1 VEPAGAGRVNI
12 HGTMARTDYPGRLDR
27 LTDRETT
34 SMRTGVTILAGVLAM
49 TLTIGPTPSVWADD
63 PPDPGLE
70 QTPPRLSLTDGRV
83 SFWRP
88 GAEDWVGAQVNT
100 PLAPGDMLSTGSPG
114 TLEVQIGARAFV
126 RAWANT
132 QLGLANQDPDFIQF
146 TLVAGSAVLD
156 LRTLEPGDTVEVD
169 TPNAAV
175 TIRQAGYYRVDT
187 TGERSRVMTREGG
200 RATVTPASGQ
210 AVTITPSEELVIEGT
225 TSPQLAAYAAP
236 PLDDW
241 DRWNYTR
248 TDRLL
253 DAVSARYVSSGTYGL
268 SDLDPHGSWR
278 VVPTYGTVWVP
289 TGMPAGWAPY
299 SAGSWIV
306 DPMYGWTWV
315 DAAPWGWAPYHH
327 GRWCFVDGYWAWA
340 PGPVIARPVYAP
352 ALVAFFGDPGGVVVG
367 PGPAVGWVAL
377 GWGEPVVPWWGH
389 RGAIHGPSWRGWG
402 GPRVVNN
409 VIVSNTTV
417 VSVQNITVYRNAIVP
432 RAVVAVDRARFGRG
446 PITHARAVQVDGQR
460 LKPLAGA
467 PQISATPASF
477 APTLVHG
484 VRPPEG
490 ILKRSVIATRP
501 ARREAEAA
509 PVSAGTGASRA
520 VFTPPQRLVVTR
532 PEPQEP
538 IHLTPRP
545 PFGRGGPGTVER
557 PMGDRKALPA
567 PPRPGV
573 TSAGPAPQRP
583 AGVANPAGLQLT
595 PGPGRMPVRREPP
608 SLPAESPATLR
619 PRPSVGQAGNAPGGA
634 LPAIPPSTG
643 AVPAVARPINAPSE
657 PLKGQVASPPAARRA
672 PAMSGTPG
680 RAEPTSGLRSRGNGS
695 PTAAGYSDGRPNR
708 MATRPEISRPPAHP
722 LPGEP
727 ANRLAPGRG
736 QRSPAPPGQP
746 KG

>member
-1 VEPAGAGRVNI
+1 
-12 HGTMARTDYPGRLDR
+12 MAPGGW
-27 LTDRETT
+27 
-34 SMRTGVTILAGVLAM
+34 SPPTG
-49 TLTIGPTPSVWADD
+49 PS
-63 PPDPGLE
+63 GC
-70 QTPPRLSLTDGRV
+70 
-83 SFWRP
+83 RP
-88 GAEDWVGAQVNT
+88 GV
-100 PLAPGDMLSTGSPG
+100 
-114 TLEVQIGARAFV
+114 
-126 RAWANT
+126 
-132 QLGLANQDPDFIQF
+132 
-146 TLVAGSAVLD
+146 
-156 LRTLEPGDTVEVD
+156 
-169 TPNAAV
+169 
-175 TIRQAGYYRVDT
+175 
-187 TGERSRVMTREGG
+187 
-200 RATVTPASGQ
+200 
-210 AVTITPSEELVIEGT
+210 
-225 TSPQLAAYAAP
+225 
-236 PLDDW
+236 
-241 DRWNYTR
+241 
-248 TDRLL
+248 
-253 DAVSARYVSSGTYGL
+253 
-268 SDLDPHGSWR
+268 
-278 VVPTYGTVWVP
+278 
-289 TGMPAGWAPY
+289 PAGWAPY

-306 DPMYGWTWV
+306 DPVYGWTWV

-377 GWGEPVVPWWGH
+377 GWGEPVVPWWGR
-389 RGAIHGPSWRGWG
+389 RGVGHGPSWRGWG

-446 PITHARAVQVDGQR
+446 PITHARVVQVDGQR
-460 LKPLAGA
+460 LRPLAGA

-509 PVSAGTGASRA
+509 PATAGTGASRA

-538 IHLTPRP
+538 IHPTPRP

-583 AGVANPAGLQLT
+583 AGVADPSGLQFT
-595 PGPGRMPVRREPP
+595 SEPGRGPVRREPP

-619 PRPSVGQAGNAPGGA
+619 SRPSMGQGGTAPGGA
-634 LPAIPPSTG
+634 LPATRPSTG
-643 AVPAVARPINAPSE
+643 AAPAVAPPGNTSSE
-657 PLKGQVASPPAARRA
+657 PPKGRVVVPPAARQA
-672 PAMSGTPG
+672 PATSATPG
-680 RAEPTSGLRSRGNGS
+680 RVESASALEDQRQWLPDGGGPFGRTSESNGDS
-695 PTAAGYSDGRPNR
+695 AGDHPFAGPSAAGRAREPSRAGPGPAELDAARTAEGLAERISAPGVAARLRARLASEPRPPDRLAAVDTARHESPLSPEAHTRICRRSVARDYPGGGWLRGR
-708 MATRPEISRPPAHP
+708 AAEGSSRP
-722 LPGEP
+722 
-727 ANRLAPGRG
+727 
-736 QRSPAPPGQP
+736 
-746 KG
+746 

>member
-1 VEPAGAGRVNI
+1 
-12 HGTMARTDYPGRLDR
+12 
-27 LTDRETT
+27 
-34 SMRTGVTILAGVLAM
+34 MRTGVTTLAGVLAM
-49 TLTIGPTPSVWADD
+49 ILTIGPMPSAGADD
-63 PPDPGLE
+63 PPDPGFE
-70 QTPPRLSLTDGRV
+70 RTPPRLSLTDGQV

-88 GAEDWVGAQVNT
+88 GAQDWATAQINT
-100 PLAPGDMLSTGSPG
+100 PLAPGDMLSTRSPG
-114 TLEVQIGARAFV
+114 TVEVQIGARAFV

-146 TLVAGSAVLD
+146 TLVAGSAVFD
-156 LRTLEPGDTVEVD
+156 LRALEPGDTVEVD

-175 TIRQAGYYRVDT
+175 TIQQAGYYRVDT

-225 TSPQLAAYAAP
+225 ARPQLAAYAAP

-268 SDLDPHGSWR
+268 SDLDPYGSWR

-289 TGMPAGWAPY
+289 TGVPVGWAPY
-299 SAGSWIV
+299 SEGSWII
-306 DPMYGWTWV
+306 DPVYGWTWV

-352 ALVAFFGDPGGVVVG
+352 ALVAFFGDPGGVVAG

-377 GWGEPVVPWWGH
+377 GWGEPVVPWWGR
-389 RGAIHGPSWRGWG
+389 RGGVHGPSWRGWG

-409 VIVSNTTV
+409 VIVTNTTV
-417 VSVQNITVYRNAIVP
+417 VRVQNITVYRNAVVP

-446 PITHARAVQVDGQR
+446 PITQRVVQVDGQR
-460 LKPLAGA
+460 LRPLAGA

-477 APTLVHG
+477 APTLGHG

-490 ILKRSVIATRP
+490 ILNRSVVATRP
-501 ARREAEAA
+501 AHREAEAA
-509 PVSAGTGASRA
+509 TAGAETGASRG
-520 VFTPPQRLVVTR
+520 VSTPPQRLVVTR

-538 IHLTPRP
+538 IGPTPRP
-545 PFGRGGPGTVER
+545 SFGRGGRGTVER
-557 PMGDRKALPA
+557 PMADRKALPA

-573 TSAGPAPQRP
+573 TSAGPARQGP
-583 AGVANPAGLQLT
+583 AGVATLAGPQLT
-595 PGPGRMPVRREPP
+595 SEPGRGPVRREPP

-619 PRPSVGQAGNAPGGA
+619 PRPNVGQAGNAPGGA
-634 LPAIPPSTG
+634 LHATRPPSR
-643 AVPAVARPINAPSE
+643 AVPAGARPVNDPSE
-657 PLKGQVASPPAARRA
+657 PLKGREASPPAARQA
-672 PAMSGTPG
+672 PAASGTPG
-680 RAEPTSGLRSRGNGS
+680 VEPTPELRTRGNGAS
-695 PTAAGYSDGRPNR
+695 TAAVYSNGRPNR
-708 MATRPEISRPPAHP
+708 MATRPEISRPPAHS

-736 QRSPAPPGQP
+736 QRSPTPPGQP